1 MSENRRLELDLAG
14 KQSSIDEITRQMDE
28 LKALLKRKEDEFATI
43 NLEVQG
49 IAGRY

>member
-28 LKALLKRKEDEFATI
+28 LKELLNRKEDEFAAI
-43 NLEVQG
+43 SIEVQG